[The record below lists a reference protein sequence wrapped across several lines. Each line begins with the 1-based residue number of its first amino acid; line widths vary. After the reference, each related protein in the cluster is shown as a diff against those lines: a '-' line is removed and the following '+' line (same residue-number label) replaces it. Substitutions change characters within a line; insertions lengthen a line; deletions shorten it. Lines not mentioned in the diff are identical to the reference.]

1 MKALL
6 YKDFCVLKKVLRLY
20 LLFFVLYGLMAV
32 FNEDSGFLSGVLLVM
47 AGMLPL
53 TALASDEQGNFG
65 RFGQVLP
72 VSLRAMVGEK
82 YLLGLISMAAGGGVS
97 LLLLMVIELLH
108 GDGFTGEM
116 LAAQLLTVG
125 VLVLAC
131 GVLLAVMLPLGFWLG
146 VEKARLAVAGG
157 DAAPGL
163 LAGGGKGPPCGG
175 GRLRGADS
183 AGGLR
188 GGTGV
193 PVFPAGKWV
202 CPAAFCLGGPL
213 RRGCSGGAAGN
224 LLRRGLPAVRKKGVQ
239 LRG

>member
-32 FNEDSGFLSGVLLVM
+32 FNEDSGFLAGVLLVM

-82 YLLGLISMAAGGGVS
+82 YLLGFICMAAGGGVS

-108 GDGFTGEM
+108 GGGFTGEM
-116 LAAQLLTVG
+116 LAAQLLAVG
-125 VLVLAC
+125 MLVLAC
-131 GVLLAVMLPLGFWLG
+131 GVMLAVMLPLGFWLG
-146 VEKARLAVAGG
+146 VEKARLAVVGG
-157 DAAPGL
+157 SVVLILLVGFVVERGARYFQLESGFVQQHFALVALCAVAAVAAL
-163 LAGGGKGPPCGG
+163 LAISFAAACRLYGK
-175 GRLRGADS
+175 REFS
-183 AGGLR
+183 
-188 GGTGV
+188 
-193 PVFPAGKWV
+193 
-202 CPAAFCLGGPL
+202 
-213 RRGCSGGAAGN
+213 
-224 LLRRGLPAVRKKGVQ
+224 
-239 LRG
+239 

>member
-32 FNEDSGFLSGVLLVM
+32 FNEDSGFLAGVLLVM

-116 LAAQLLTVG
+116 LAAQLLAVG

-146 VEKARLAVAGG
+146 VEKARLAVVGG
-157 DAAPGL
+157 AVVLILLVGFVVEQGSRYFQLESGFVQQHFALVALCAVAAVAAL
-163 LAGGGKGPPCGG
+163 LAISFAAACRLYGK
-175 GRLRGADS
+175 REFS
-183 AGGLR
+183 
-188 GGTGV
+188 
-193 PVFPAGKWV
+193 
-202 CPAAFCLGGPL
+202 
-213 RRGCSGGAAGN
+213 
-224 LLRRGLPAVRKKGVQ
+224 
-239 LRG
+239 

>member
-32 FNEDSGFLSGVLLVM
+32 FNEDSGFLAGVLLVM

-146 VEKARLAVAGG
+146 VEKARLAVVGG
-157 DAAPGL
+157 SVVLILLVGFVVEQGSRCFQLESGFVQQHFALVALCAVAAVAAL
-163 LAGGGKGPPCGG
+163 LAISFAAACRLYGK
-175 GRLRGADS
+175 REFS
-183 AGGLR
+183 
-188 GGTGV
+188 
-193 PVFPAGKWV
+193 
-202 CPAAFCLGGPL
+202 
-213 RRGCSGGAAGN
+213 
-224 LLRRGLPAVRKKGVQ
+224 
-239 LRG
+239 

>member
-146 VEKARLAVAGG
+146 VEKARLAVVGG
-157 DAAPGL
+157 AVVLILLVGFVVEQGSRYFQLESGFVQQHFALVALCAVAAVAAL
-163 LAGGGKGPPCGG
+163 LAISFAAACRLYGK
-175 GRLRGADS
+175 REFS
-183 AGGLR
+183 
-188 GGTGV
+188 
-193 PVFPAGKWV
+193 
-202 CPAAFCLGGPL
+202 
-213 RRGCSGGAAGN
+213 
-224 LLRRGLPAVRKKGVQ
+224 
-239 LRG
+239 

>member
-108 GDGFTGEM
+108 GGGFTGEV

-146 VEKARLAVAGG
+146 VEKARLAVVGG
-157 DAAPGL
+157 AVVLILLVGFVVERGSRYFQLESGFVQQHFALVALCAVAAVAAL
-163 LAGGGKGPPCGG
+163 LAISFAAACRLYGK
-175 GRLRGADS
+175 REFS
-183 AGGLR
+183 
-188 GGTGV
+188 
-193 PVFPAGKWV
+193 
-202 CPAAFCLGGPL
+202 
-213 RRGCSGGAAGN
+213 
-224 LLRRGLPAVRKKGVQ
+224 
-239 LRG
+239 

>member
-32 FNEDSGFLSGVLLVM
+32 FNEDSGFLSGALLVM

-108 GDGFTGEM
+108 GGGFTGEM

-146 VEKARLAVAGG
+146 VEKARLAVVGG
-157 DAAPGL
+157 AVVLILLVGFVVEQGSRCFQLESGFVQQHFALVALCAVAAVAAL
-163 LAGGGKGPPCGG
+163 LAISFAAACRLYGK
-175 GRLRGADS
+175 REFS
-183 AGGLR
+183 
-188 GGTGV
+188 
-193 PVFPAGKWV
+193 
-202 CPAAFCLGGPL
+202 
-213 RRGCSGGAAGN
+213 
-224 LLRRGLPAVRKKGVQ
+224 
-239 LRG
+239 

>member
-6 YKDFCVLKKVLRLY
+6 YKDFCVLQKVLRLY
-20 LLFFVLYGLMAV
+20 LLFFVLYGLMAA
-32 FNEDSGFLSGVLLVM
+32 FNEDSGFLAGVLLVM

-72 VSLRAMVGEK
+72 VSLGAMVGEK

-97 LLLLMVIELLH
+97 LFLLVAVELLH
-108 GDGFTGEM
+108 GGFTGEV

-146 VEKARLAVAGG
+146 VEKARLAVVGG
-157 DAAPGL
+157 AVVLILLVGFVVESGSRYFQLESGFVQRHFAL
-163 LAGGGKGPPCGG
+163 LALCAVAAAAALLGLSFALSCRVY
-175 GRLRGADS
+175 GRREFS
-183 AGGLR
+183 
-188 GGTGV
+188 
-193 PVFPAGKWV
+193 
-202 CPAAFCLGGPL
+202 
-213 RRGCSGGAAGN
+213 
-224 LLRRGLPAVRKKGVQ
+224 
-239 LRG
+239 

>member
-146 VEKARLAVAGG
+146 VEKARLAVVGG
-157 DAAPGL
+157 SVVLILLVGFVVEQGSRYFQLESGFVQQHFALVALCAVAAVAAL
-163 LAGGGKGPPCGG
+163 LAISFAAACRLYGK
-175 GRLRGADS
+175 REFS
-183 AGGLR
+183 
-188 GGTGV
+188 
-193 PVFPAGKWV
+193 
-202 CPAAFCLGGPL
+202 
-213 RRGCSGGAAGN
+213 
-224 LLRRGLPAVRKKGVQ
+224 
-239 LRG
+239 

>member
-6 YKDFCVLKKVLRLY
+6 YKDFCVLQKVLRLY

-32 FNEDSGFLSGVLLVM
+32 FNEDSGFLAGVLLVM

-72 VSLRAMVGEK
+72 VSLGAMVGEK
-82 YLLGLISMAAGGGVS
+82 YLLGLISMAAGSGVS
-97 LLLLMVIELLH
+97 LFLLVAVELLH
-108 GDGFTGEM
+108 GGFTGEV

-146 VEKARLAVAGG
+146 VEKARLAVVGG
-157 DAAPGL
+157 AVVLILLVGFVVERGSRYFQLESGFVQRHFALAALCAVAAVAAL
-163 LAGGGKGPPCGG
+163 LAISFAAACRLYGK
-175 GRLRGADS
+175 REFS
-183 AGGLR
+183 
-188 GGTGV
+188 
-193 PVFPAGKWV
+193 
-202 CPAAFCLGGPL
+202 
-213 RRGCSGGAAGN
+213 
-224 LLRRGLPAVRKKGVQ
+224 
-239 LRG
+239 

>member
-32 FNEDSGFLSGVLLVM
+32 FNEDSGFLAGVLLVM

-82 YLLGLISMAAGGGVS
+82 YLLGFICMAAGGGVS
-97 LLLLMVIELLH
+97 LFLLMVIELLH
-108 GDGFTGEM
+108 GGGFTGEV

-146 VEKARLAVAGG
+146 VEKARLAVVGG
-157 DAAPGL
+157 AVVLILLVGFVVERGSRYFQLESGFVQQHFALVALCAVAAVAAL
-163 LAGGGKGPPCGG
+163 LAISFAAACRLYGK
-175 GRLRGADS
+175 REFS
-183 AGGLR
+183 
-188 GGTGV
+188 
-193 PVFPAGKWV
+193 
-202 CPAAFCLGGPL
+202 
-213 RRGCSGGAAGN
+213 
-224 LLRRGLPAVRKKGVQ
+224 
-239 LRG
+239 

>member
-32 FNEDSGFLSGVLLVM
+32 FNEDSGFLAGVLLVM

-146 VEKARLAVAGG
+146 VEKARLAVVGG
-157 DAAPGL
+157 SVVLILLVGFVVERGARYFQLESEFVQQPFALVALCAVAAVAAL
-163 LAGGGKGPPCGG
+163 LAISYAAACRLYGK
-175 GRLRGADS
+175 REFS
-183 AGGLR
+183 
-188 GGTGV
+188 
-193 PVFPAGKWV
+193 
-202 CPAAFCLGGPL
+202 
-213 RRGCSGGAAGN
+213 
-224 LLRRGLPAVRKKGVQ
+224 
-239 LRG
+239 

>member
-32 FNEDSGFLSGVLLVM
+32 FNEDSGFLAGVLLVM

-97 LLLLMVIELLH
+97 LLLLMIIELLH
-108 GDGFTGEM
+108 GGGFTGEM
-116 LAAQLLTVG
+116 LAFQLLTVG

-146 VEKARLAVAGG
+146 VEKARLAVVGG
-157 DAAPGL
+157 AVVLILLVGFVVEQGSRCFQLESGFVQQHFALVALCAVAAVAAL
-163 LAGGGKGPPCGG
+163 LAISFAAACRLYGK
-175 GRLRGADS
+175 REFS
-183 AGGLR
+183 
-188 GGTGV
+188 
-193 PVFPAGKWV
+193 
-202 CPAAFCLGGPL
+202 
-213 RRGCSGGAAGN
+213 
-224 LLRRGLPAVRKKGVQ
+224 
-239 LRG
+239 

>member
-32 FNEDSGFLSGVLLVM
+32 FNEDSGFLAGVLLVM

-146 VEKARLAVAGG
+146 VEKARLAVVGG
-157 DAAPGL
+157 AVVLILLVGFVVERGARYFQLESGFVQQHFALVALCAVAAVAAL
-163 LAGGGKGPPCGG
+163 LAISFAAACRLYGK
-175 GRLRGADS
+175 REFS
-183 AGGLR
+183 
-188 GGTGV
+188 
-193 PVFPAGKWV
+193 
-202 CPAAFCLGGPL
+202 
-213 RRGCSGGAAGN
+213 
-224 LLRRGLPAVRKKGVQ
+224 
-239 LRG
+239 

>member
-97 LLLLMVIELLH
+97 LLLLMIIELLH

-116 LAAQLLTVG
+116 LAFQLLTVG

-146 VEKARLAVAGG
+146 VEKARLAVVGG
-157 DAAPGL
+157 AVVLILLVGFVVEQGSRYFQLESGFVQQHFALVALCAVAAVAAL
-163 LAGGGKGPPCGG
+163 LAISFAAACRLYGK
-175 GRLRGADS
+175 REFS
-183 AGGLR
+183 
-188 GGTGV
+188 
-193 PVFPAGKWV
+193 
-202 CPAAFCLGGPL
+202 
-213 RRGCSGGAAGN
+213 
-224 LLRRGLPAVRKKGVQ
+224 
-239 LRG
+239 

>member
-32 FNEDSGFLSGVLLVM
+32 FNEDSGFLAGVLLVM

-97 LLLLMVIELLH
+97 LFLLMVIELLH
-108 GDGFTGEM
+108 GGGFTGEM
-116 LAAQLLTVG
+116 LAARLLTVG

-146 VEKARLAVAGG
+146 VEKARLAVVGG
-157 DAAPGL
+157 AVVLILLVGFVVERGSRYFQLESGFVQQHFALVALCAVAAVAAL
-163 LAGGGKGPPCGG
+163 LAISFAAACRLYGK
-175 GRLRGADS
+175 REFS
-183 AGGLR
+183 
-188 GGTGV
+188 
-193 PVFPAGKWV
+193 
-202 CPAAFCLGGPL
+202 
-213 RRGCSGGAAGN
+213 
-224 LLRRGLPAVRKKGVQ
+224 
-239 LRG
+239 

>member
-32 FNEDSGFLSGVLLVM
+32 FNEDSGFLAGVLLVM

-116 LAAQLLTVG
+116 LAAQLLAVG
-125 VLVLAC
+125 MLVLAC
-131 GVLLAVMLPLGFWLG
+131 GVMLAVMLPLGFWLG
-146 VEKARLAVAGG
+146 VEKARLAVVGG
-157 DAAPGL
+157 SVVLILLVGFVVEQGARYFQLESGFVQQHFALVALCAVAAVAAL
-163 LAGGGKGPPCGG
+163 LAISFAAACRLYGK
-175 GRLRGADS
+175 REFS
-183 AGGLR
+183 
-188 GGTGV
+188 
-193 PVFPAGKWV
+193 
-202 CPAAFCLGGPL
+202 
-213 RRGCSGGAAGN
+213 
-224 LLRRGLPAVRKKGVQ
+224 
-239 LRG
+239 

>member
-32 FNEDSGFLSGVLLVM
+32 FNEDSGFLAGVLLVM

-82 YLLGLISMAAGGGVS
+82 YLLGFISMAAGGGVS

-146 VEKARLAVAGG
+146 VEKARLAVVGG
-157 DAAPGL
+157 AVVLILLVGFVVEQGSRCFQLESGFVQQHFALVALCAVAAVAAL
-163 LAGGGKGPPCGG
+163 LAISFAAACRLYGK
-175 GRLRGADS
+175 REFS
-183 AGGLR
+183 
-188 GGTGV
+188 
-193 PVFPAGKWV
+193 
-202 CPAAFCLGGPL
+202 
-213 RRGCSGGAAGN
+213 
-224 LLRRGLPAVRKKGVQ
+224 
-239 LRG
+239 

>member
-32 FNEDSGFLSGVLLVM
+32 FNEDSGFLAGVLLVM

-97 LLLLMVIELLH
+97 LLLLMIIELLH

-146 VEKARLAVAGG
+146 VEKARLAVVGG
-157 DAAPGL
+157 AVVLILLVGVVAERGARYFQLESGFVQSHFALVALCAVAAVAAL
-163 LAGGGKGPPCGG
+163 LAISFAAACRLYGK
-175 GRLRGADS
+175 REFS
-183 AGGLR
+183 
-188 GGTGV
+188 
-193 PVFPAGKWV
+193 
-202 CPAAFCLGGPL
+202 
-213 RRGCSGGAAGN
+213 
-224 LLRRGLPAVRKKGVQ
+224 
-239 LRG
+239 

>member
-32 FNEDSGFLSGVLLVM
+32 FNEDSGFLAGVLLVM

-97 LLLLMVIELLH
+97 LLLLVVMELLH
-108 GDGFTGEM
+108 GGGFTGEM
-116 LAAQLLTVG
+116 LAVQLLTVG

-131 GVLLAVMLPLGFWLG
+131 AVLLAVMLPLGFWLG
-146 VEKARLAVAGG
+146 VEKARLAVVGG
-157 DAAPGL
+157 AVVLILLVGFVVERGSRYFQLESGVVQQHFALVALCAVAAVAAL
-163 LAGGGKGPPCGG
+163 LAISYAAACRLYGK
-175 GRLRGADS
+175 REFS
-183 AGGLR
+183 
-188 GGTGV
+188 
-193 PVFPAGKWV
+193 
-202 CPAAFCLGGPL
+202 
-213 RRGCSGGAAGN
+213 
-224 LLRRGLPAVRKKGVQ
+224 
-239 LRG
+239 

>member
-97 LLLLMVIELLH
+97 LLLLMIIELLH

-116 LAAQLLTVG
+116 LDAQLLTVG

-146 VEKARLAVAGG
+146 VEKARLAVVGG
-157 DAAPGL
+157 AVVLILLVGFVVEQGSRYFQLESGFVQQHFALVALCAVAAVAAL
-163 LAGGGKGPPCGG
+163 LAISFAAACRLYGK
-175 GRLRGADS
+175 REFS
-183 AGGLR
+183 
-188 GGTGV
+188 
-193 PVFPAGKWV
+193 
-202 CPAAFCLGGPL
+202 
-213 RRGCSGGAAGN
+213 
-224 LLRRGLPAVRKKGVQ
+224 
-239 LRG
+239 

>member
-97 LLLLMVIELLH
+97 LLLLMIIELLH

-146 VEKARLAVAGG
+146 VEKARLAVVGG
-157 DAAPGL
+157 AVVLILLVGFVVERGAWYFQLESGFVQQHFALVALCAVAAVAAL
-163 LAGGGKGPPCGG
+163 LAISFAAACRLYGK
-175 GRLRGADS
+175 REFS
-183 AGGLR
+183 
-188 GGTGV
+188 
-193 PVFPAGKWV
+193 
-202 CPAAFCLGGPL
+202 
-213 RRGCSGGAAGN
+213 
-224 LLRRGLPAVRKKGVQ
+224 
-239 LRG
+239 

>member
-32 FNEDSGFLSGVLLVM
+32 FNEDSGFLAGVLLVM

-116 LAAQLLTVG
+116 LAAQLLAVG
-125 VLVLAC
+125 MLVLAC
-131 GVLLAVMLPLGFWLG
+131 GVMLAVMLPLGFWLG
-146 VEKARLAVAGG
+146 VEKARLAVVGG
-157 DAAPGL
+157 SVVLILLVGFVVERGARYFQLESGFVQQHFALVALCAVAAVAAL
-163 LAGGGKGPPCGG
+163 LAISFAAACRLYGK
-175 GRLRGADS
+175 REFS
-183 AGGLR
+183 
-188 GGTGV
+188 
-193 PVFPAGKWV
+193 
-202 CPAAFCLGGPL
+202 
-213 RRGCSGGAAGN
+213 
-224 LLRRGLPAVRKKGVQ
+224 
-239 LRG
+239 

>member
-32 FNEDSGFLSGVLLVM
+32 FNEDTGFLAGVLLVM

-146 VEKARLAVAGG
+146 VEKARLAVVGG
-157 DAAPGL
+157 AVVLILLVGFVVERGSRYFQLESGFVQQHFALVAFCAVAAVAAL
-163 LAGGGKGPPCGG
+163 LAISFAAACRLYGK
-175 GRLRGADS
+175 REFS
-183 AGGLR
+183 
-188 GGTGV
+188 
-193 PVFPAGKWV
+193 
-202 CPAAFCLGGPL
+202 
-213 RRGCSGGAAGN
+213 
-224 LLRRGLPAVRKKGVQ
+224 
-239 LRG
+239 

>member
-20 LLFFVLYGLMAV
+20 LLFFVLYGLMAA

-108 GDGFTGEM
+108 GGGFTGEM

-146 VEKARLAVAGG
+146 VEKARLAVVGG
-157 DAAPGL
+157 AVVLILLVGFVVEQGSRYFQLESGFVQQHFALVALCAVAAVAAL
-163 LAGGGKGPPCGG
+163 LAISFAAACRLYGK
-175 GRLRGADS
+175 REFS
-183 AGGLR
+183 
-188 GGTGV
+188 
-193 PVFPAGKWV
+193 
-202 CPAAFCLGGPL
+202 
-213 RRGCSGGAAGN
+213 
-224 LLRRGLPAVRKKGVQ
+224 
-239 LRG
+239 

>member
-6 YKDFCVLKKVLRLY
+6 YKDFCVLQKVLRLY

-32 FNEDSGFLSGVLLVM
+32 FNEDSGFLAGVLLVM

-146 VEKARLAVAGG
+146 VEKARLAVVGG
-157 DAAPGL
+157 AVVLILLVGFVVERGSRYFQLESGFVQQHFALVALCAVAAVAAL
-163 LAGGGKGPPCGG
+163 LAISFAAACRLYGK
-175 GRLRGADS
+175 REFS
-183 AGGLR
+183 
-188 GGTGV
+188 
-193 PVFPAGKWV
+193 
-202 CPAAFCLGGPL
+202 
-213 RRGCSGGAAGN
+213 
-224 LLRRGLPAVRKKGVQ
+224 
-239 LRG
+239 

>member
-108 GDGFTGEM
+108 GGGFTGEM

-146 VEKARLAVAGG
+146 VEKARLAVVGG
-157 DAAPGL
+157 AVVLILLVGFVVEQGSRYFQLESGFVQQHFALVALCAVAAVAAL
-163 LAGGGKGPPCGG
+163 LAISFAAACRLYGK
-175 GRLRGADS
+175 REFS
-183 AGGLR
+183 
-188 GGTGV
+188 
-193 PVFPAGKWV
+193 
-202 CPAAFCLGGPL
+202 
-213 RRGCSGGAAGN
+213 
-224 LLRRGLPAVRKKGVQ
+224 
-239 LRG
+239 

>member
-32 FNEDSGFLSGVLLVM
+32 FNEDSGFLAGVLLVM

-82 YLLGLISMAAGGGVS
+82 YLLGFICMAAGGGVS

-108 GDGFTGEM
+108 GGGFTGEM
-116 LAAQLLTVG
+116 LAVQLLTVG

-131 GVLLAVMLPLGFWLG
+131 AVLLAVMLPLGFWLG
-146 VEKARLAVAGG
+146 VEKARLAVVGG
-157 DAAPGL
+157 AVVLILLVGFVVERGSRYFQLESGFVQQHFALAALCAVAAVAAL
-163 LAGGGKGPPCGG
+163 LAISFAAACRLYGK
-175 GRLRGADS
+175 REFS
-183 AGGLR
+183 
-188 GGTGV
+188 
-193 PVFPAGKWV
+193 
-202 CPAAFCLGGPL
+202 
-213 RRGCSGGAAGN
+213 
-224 LLRRGLPAVRKKGVQ
+224 
-239 LRG
+239 

>member
-32 FNEDSGFLSGVLLVM
+32 FNEDSGFLAGVLLVM

-146 VEKARLAVAGG
+146 VEKARLAVVGG
-157 DAAPGL
+157 AVVLILLVGFVVEQGSRYFQLESGFVQQHFALVALCAVAAVAAL
-163 LAGGGKGPPCGG
+163 LAISFAAACRLYGK
-175 GRLRGADS
+175 REFS
-183 AGGLR
+183 
-188 GGTGV
+188 
-193 PVFPAGKWV
+193 
-202 CPAAFCLGGPL
+202 
-213 RRGCSGGAAGN
+213 
-224 LLRRGLPAVRKKGVQ
+224 
-239 LRG
+239 

>member
-1 MKALL
+1 M
-6 YKDFCVLKKVLRLY
+6 LKKVLRLY

-32 FNEDSGFLSGVLLVM
+32 FNEDSGFLAGVLLVM

-97 LLLLMVIELLH
+97 LLLLMIIELLH
-108 GDGFTGEM
+108 GGGFTGEM
-116 LAAQLLTVG
+116 LAFQLLTVG

-146 VEKARLAVAGG
+146 VEKARLAVVGG
-157 DAAPGL
+157 AVVLILLVGFVVEQGSRCFQLESGFVQQHFALVALCAVAAVAAL
-163 LAGGGKGPPCGG
+163 LAISFAAACRLYGK
-175 GRLRGADS
+175 REFS
-183 AGGLR
+183 
-188 GGTGV
+188 
-193 PVFPAGKWV
+193 
-202 CPAAFCLGGPL
+202 
-213 RRGCSGGAAGN
+213 
-224 LLRRGLPAVRKKGVQ
+224 
-239 LRG
+239 

>member
-32 FNEDSGFLSGVLLVM
+32 FNENSGFLAGVLLVM

-82 YLLGLISMAAGGGVS
+82 YLLGFICMAAGGGVS
-97 LLLLMVIELLH
+97 LFLLVAMELLH
-108 GDGFTGEM
+108 GGGFTGEM

-146 VEKARLAVAGG
+146 VEKARLAV
-157 DAAPGL
+157 
-163 LAGGGKGPPCGG
+163 
-175 GRLRGADS
+175 
-183 AGGLR
+183 
-188 GGTGV
+188 V
-193 PVFPAGKWV
+193 
-202 CPAAFCLGGPL
+202 
-213 RRGCSGGAAGN
+213 GGAVVLI
-224 LLRRGLPAVRKKGVQ
+224 LLVGFVVEQGSRYFQLESGFVQQHFALVVLCAVAAVAALLGISYAAACRLYGK
-239 LRG
+239 REFS

>member
-97 LLLLMVIELLH
+97 LLLLMIIELLH

-146 VEKARLAVAGG
+146 VEKARLAVVGG
-157 DAAPGL
+157 AVVLILLVGFVVEQGSRYFQLESGFVQQHFALVALCAVAAVAAL
-163 LAGGGKGPPCGG
+163 LAISFAAACRLYGK
-175 GRLRGADS
+175 REFS
-183 AGGLR
+183 
-188 GGTGV
+188 
-193 PVFPAGKWV
+193 
-202 CPAAFCLGGPL
+202 
-213 RRGCSGGAAGN
+213 
-224 LLRRGLPAVRKKGVQ
+224 
-239 LRG
+239 

>member
-146 VEKARLAVAGG
+146 VEKARLAVVGG
-157 DAAPGL
+157 TVVLILLVGFVVEQGSRYFQLESGFVQQHFALVALCAVAAVAAL
-163 LAGGGKGPPCGG
+163 LAISFAAACRLYGK
-175 GRLRGADS
+175 REFS
-183 AGGLR
+183 
-188 GGTGV
+188 
-193 PVFPAGKWV
+193 
-202 CPAAFCLGGPL
+202 
-213 RRGCSGGAAGN
+213 
-224 LLRRGLPAVRKKGVQ
+224 
-239 LRG
+239 